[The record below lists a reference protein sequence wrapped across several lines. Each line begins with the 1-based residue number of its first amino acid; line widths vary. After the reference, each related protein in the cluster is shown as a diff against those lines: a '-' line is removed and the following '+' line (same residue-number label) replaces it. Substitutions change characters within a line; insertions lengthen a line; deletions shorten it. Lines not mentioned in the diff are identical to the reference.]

1 MGLKNYLITFV
12 VLLPMSLADY
22 TREMV
27 CAMTM
32 YPNGIE
38 LAWECEEHFHMMYCG
53 GMYSPRDML
62 ATRVQMYKEI
72 GFVAFPRFRCGV
84 AATLMAMNMTDY
96 CREEPMMYAFPNWE
110 LNNATEPWSMVSVI
124 DLQVDEKSVLWAL
137 DSGIMSS
144 LCENP
149 VIYSAPR
156 LVSFCPISGKML
168 SRNGFT
174 NLVCA
179 DSRLQFME
187 VENTED
193 GQTFVYISDAGTCA
207 LVVWNGEETRGFK
220 VALPRDST
228 DYPLTKDVLYISLIR
243 RDETGPILYFTYLHG
258 TNMFYIRTC
267 NIRSGR
273 LIGSVVTVGMKPG
286 PMLILGTDKAS
297 TMYLRLKSRPELFMW
312 NTFRPFRPKSLIL
325 LERADMPFYSTQVMP
340 GYKRL
345 LWTLESNYND
355 YFNNT
360 HDSIGPRAKLRP
372 LFKFCDTNF

>member
-220 VALPRDST
+220 IQSGSRWHFPGTR
-228 DYPLTKDVLYISLIR
+228 
-243 RDETGPILYFTYLHG
+243 PIT
-258 TNMFYIRTC
+258 R
-267 NIRSGR
+267 
-273 LIGSVVTVGMKPG
+273 
-286 PMLILGTDKAS
+286 
-297 TMYLRLKSRPELFMW
+297 
-312 NTFRPFRPKSLIL
+312 
-325 LERADMPFYSTQVMP
+325 
-340 GYKRL
+340 
-345 LWTLESNYND
+345 
-355 YFNNT
+355 
-360 HDSIGPRAKLRP
+360 
-372 LFKFCDTNF
+372 